1 MKTILKTVEIIET
14 TLGLTAWLIVHLGLA
29 ALLYGTGIWLAAK
42 LVHML

>member
-1 MKTILKTVEIIET
+1 MKTILKTVEVVST
-14 TLGLTAWLIVHLGLA
+14 TFAFAAWFTIHMGLA